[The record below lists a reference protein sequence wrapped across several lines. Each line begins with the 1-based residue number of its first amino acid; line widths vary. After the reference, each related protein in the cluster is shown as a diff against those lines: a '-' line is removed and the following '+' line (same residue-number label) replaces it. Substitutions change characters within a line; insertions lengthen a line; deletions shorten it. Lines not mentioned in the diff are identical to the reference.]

1 MKHQGSLVARMAAE
15 GRIAA
20 RYLRSGRRDASI
32 RFLSRMTAAGIGLG
46 VAALILAMAVLAGMQ
61 SRLLDDARRRTPDL
75 QVLVD
80 QASAEEA
87 AALAER
93 VRSSGTVADVRLLR
107 TGLGWLRVG
116 DSLEP
121 LEIVG
126 FEGPMP
132 SWMPDANVAVDRLDG
147 VVLPRRLVRRLGL
160 SPGSSVELV
169 SPRQRLGP
177 LGPQPSTSYQS
188 VLGSYDGGQD
198 EARRQQAAVSLSV
211 ALRLFGSRG
220 RILDVTPAT
229 GFSESEVVESVRE
242 IVGEAGLVQRWQD
255 RNRGLLF
262 VLRLEKAL
270 VFVAVALIVLVA
282 SFALVSAVSMIV
294 ANKRAEIGILGTMGL
309 SPRRVRRLFTA
320 LGGLLAA
327 SGAAGGCLIAVPL
340 ALVLD
345 AFEVI
350 GLPGGIYIV
359 DYLPFLVR
367 PAEVGFVLA
376 CTFAFTSVAS
386 FLAARRASE
395 LDPIEALRK

>member
-1 MKHQGSLVARMAAE
+1 MSVRGLLAE
-15 GRIAA
+15 WGIAA

-61 SRLLDDARRRTPDL
+61 SRLLEDARRRTPDL

-80 QASAEEA
+80 RATHEDAE
-87 AALAER
+87 ALARRLEGSEH
-93 VRSSGTVADVRLLR
+93 VGGVRLLR
-107 TGLGWLRVG
+107 VGLGWLRVG

-126 FEGPMP
+126 VDGPLP
-132 SWMPDANVAVDRLDG
+132 QWMPDASVAVDQLDG
-147 VVLPRRLVRRLGL
+147 VVLPRRLVSRLGL
-160 SPGSSVELV
+160 SPGSTVELV

-177 LGPQPSTSYQS
+177 LGPQPSTSYQT

-198 EARRQQAAVSLSV
+198 EARRQQAAVPLDV
-211 ALRLFGSRG
+211 AVRLFGAQG
-220 RILDVTPAT
+220 RVLDVTPAAGASQQQT
-229 GFSESEVVESVRE
+229 VRSVRAVVGDVGVVE
-242 IVGEAGLVQRWQD
+242 RWQD

-262 VLRLEKAL
+262 VLRLEKML

-294 ANKRAEIGILGTMGL
+294 ANKRAEIGILATMGL

-327 SGAAGGCLIAVPL
+327 SGAAAGCFVAVPL

-345 AFEVI
+345 AFEII

-359 DYLPFLVR
+359 DYVPFLVR
-367 PAEVGFVLA
+367 PLEVGFVLL
-376 CTFAFTSVAS
+376 CTFAFTLVAA
-386 FLAARRASE
+386 FLAARRASSLE
-395 LDPIEALRK
+395 PVEALRK